1 MFYAQNE
8 IKINTTLF
16 TNDLTN
22 LNVCDQLKEEIS
34 KFEKNQWVNDT
45 GVKTSKDNFFQNNK
59 IFQTFITSIN
69 NDTQQIVNGGI
80 VIKSV
85 SVHQIN
91 KDYPFKKKHNKYINQ
106 LIGLLFLD
114 NQDFDGVYFND
125 FGKLIPEKKGRY
137 IIYDSCL
144 NYSFLENTSDTLSN
158 VVCWIIDY

>member
-8 IKINTTLF
+8 VKINTTLF
-16 TNDLTN
+16 TNDLPNTS
-22 LNVCDQLKEEIS
+22 LCDELKEQICNF
-34 KFEKNQWVNDT
+34 KKNQWVNDT
-45 GVKTSKDNFFQNNK
+45 GTKTSKDNFFEQSK
-59 IFQTFITSIN
+59 VFQSFITNIN
-69 NDTQQIVNGGI
+69 KDLQQIVNGSM

-91 KDYPFKKKHNKYINQ
+91 KDYPFKKKHNKHINQ

-137 IIYDSCL
+137 IVYDSCL